1 MQIKIKAGQYQDR
14 FLFSEAKFPAL
25 IGGIGTG
32 KTLALLAKIYKY
44 CEDYAGSTA
53 LIVRKEFSDLKDS
66 TMKDFEAYFNAT
78 VGVDKN
84 YSLPNGSMIMFR
96 HASEVAVLKN
106 INLAIVGIEQAE
118 EFETDEQFQ
127 YLRDRLRQKNDAK
140 VTPLCIIANAQG
152 HNWIWKLWINKAD
165 SIETIDE
172 ETGQRVYRREEY
184 EAITANTFANE
195 HNLRS
200 DFIADQRRKAIDAP
214 KHYAQYVMNSFEEME
229 QDDFVFNFEAVQA
242 ARARKFTY
250 HGDGYGHRI
259 IGYDIAR
266 YGNDKSAAVG
276 IHQLGATAWQVFHV
290 EQWGNTDLDAT
301 TGRILSIS
309 NNNRANDNIIDE
321 DGIGAGPLDFIQ
333 KGRSRDD
340 FRGFRNSGYSYSD
353 NAFYGNQRTAAA
365 FKLKEYID
373 KGWIAIPFDDVVEE
387 LMTLRFKFMSD
398 GRRILVSKEEMR
410 KQGYKSPNLADALM
424 MAMSLIGDVKAAQDR
439 FYMPQRTQYKER
451 SLFEIARV

>member
-44 CEDYAGSTA
+44 CEDYPGSTA

-152 HNWIWKLWINKAD
+152 HNWIWKLWINKAEK
-165 SIETIDE
+165 IETIDE
-172 ETGQRVYRREEY
+172 ETGQRVYTRDEY
-184 EAITANTFANE
+184 EAITASTFANE
-195 HNLRS
+195 QNLRP

-229 QDDFVFNFEAVQA
+229 QDDFVFNFETMLEAKKREFA
-242 ARARKFTY
+242 Y

-266 YGNDKSAAVG
+266 YGNDKCAAVG
-276 IHQLGATAWQVFHV
+276 IHQIGATAWKVFHV
-290 EQWGNTDLDAT
+290 EQWDHRDLDYT
-301 TGRILSIS
+301 TGRILSVS
-309 NNNRANDNIIDE
+309 NNNRAIDNIIDE

-333 KGRSRDD
+333 KGRQRDD
-340 FRGFRNSGYSYSD
+340 FRGFRNHVYSYSD
-353 NAFYGNQRTAAA
+353 NSFYCNPRTAAA

-373 KGWIAIPFDDVVEE
+373 KGWIAIANEELVEE
-387 LMTLRFKFMSD
+387 LMTFRYKFSND
-398 GRRILVSKEEMR
+398 GRRILLSKEEMR
-410 KQGYKSPNLADALM
+410 KLGYKSPNLGDALI
-424 MAMSLIGDVKAAQDR
+424 MAISLIGDVKAAQDR
-439 FYMPQRTQYKER
+439 FYMPQRTQYKDR